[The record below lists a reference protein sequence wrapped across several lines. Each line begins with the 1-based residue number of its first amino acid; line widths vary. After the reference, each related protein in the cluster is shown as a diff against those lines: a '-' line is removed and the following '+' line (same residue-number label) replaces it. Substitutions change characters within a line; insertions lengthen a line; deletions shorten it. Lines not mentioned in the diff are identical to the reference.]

1 MSTPPVRDS
10 DVGAAW
16 FQAAKDL
23 VFRHADAL
31 ADTEKLVAEL
41 QLLQKLGPALSKY
54 VADKVIPDIE
64 RAATRA
70 FDADALQAVIR
81 REVAIAVSVEM
92 RPLTD
97 ELRRLIGSLK
107 TEGVNRG

>member
-1 MSTPPVRDS
+1 MSHHPVRDS

-16 FQAAKDL
+16 FQVAKDL

-31 ADTEKLVAEL
+31 ADTERLVSEL
-41 QLLQKLGPALSKY
+41 QFLQKLGPALSKY

-64 RAATRA
+64 HAAHKA

-81 REVAIAVSVEM
+81 REVAIAVTVEM

-97 ELRRLIGSLK
+97 ELRKLIGSLK
-107 TEGVNRG
+107 QEANRG